1 MANIKFEKYVNG
13 CVKNLNDKVSEDLV
27 VEYVKFIKQSGGY
40 KDLATRVI
48 FDVCRVA
55 YKPWKEMKE
64 EDYQEMND
72 KTLKSL
78 YFKAF
83 QAAFPT
89 AWATIKELG

>member
-27 VEYVKFIKQSGGY
+27 VEYVKSIKQSGEY

-55 YKPWKEMKE
+55 YKP
-64 EDYQEMND
+64 
-72 KTLKSL
+72 
-78 YFKAF
+78 
-83 QAAFPT
+83 
-89 AWATIKELG
+89 